1 MRRARTTLIVASC
14 AAIGV
19 VTQLILGALAL
30 ELDEAGVS
38 ALPPGEEL
46 RTAAYLGVQLLLG
59 VVALVAL
66 PITLHHRAPD
76 ERGQETTSVV
86 SLVAGVVVVGCGC
99 VSGLG
104 FAAGIVALVSMLS
117 RGAWRWSL
125 AAVVAM
131 TLSWT
136 ADLILSPGTRVP
148 WGQGLLGLVLFLA
161 AAAALA
167 RMRFTRRQRIVQ
179 LEAAASMTRK
189 EIRVRELRAIE
200 EERRRIARDMHDSLS
215 HRLSLVAVHAGALE
229 VRDDLPP
236 HVVRR
241 QASIVREQ
249 AELGVADLRAVLTAL
264 RQEPDEIDPRTRIDE
279 LVAAARAAGAEV
291 RYAHDP
297 QVTTELLD
305 ALPVTATHT
314 LRRTVQEGLT
324 NARKHSPGA
333 PVDIALGLGETMLG
347 LTMTNPM
354 VPGRDGDA
362 SPGGMGLIGLEE
374 RARLAGGRCT
384 SFVDAGTFTLRLE
397 LSWR

>member
-117 RGAWRWSL
+117 RGAWRWSW

>member
-1 MRRARTTLIVASC
+1 MRRARTTLMVASC

-66 PITLHHRAPD
+66 PITLHHGVPD
-76 ERGQETTSVV
+76 ERGQETTPVV
-86 SLVAGVVVVGCGC
+86 TSVAGVIAAGCGC

-104 FAAGIVALVSMLS
+104 FAAGIVALVSILS

-148 WGQGLLGLVLFLA
+148 WEQGLLGLVLVLA

-167 RMRFTRRQRIVQ
+167 RMRFTRRQRIMQ
-179 LEAAASMTRK
+179 LEAAASMTRE

-200 EERRRIARDMHDSLS
+200 EERHRIARDMHDSLS

-249 AELGVADLRAVLTAL
+249 AELGVADLRAVLIAL

-279 LVAAARAAGAEV
+279 LVAAARTAGAEV

-305 ALPVTATHT
+305 ALPVAATHT

-354 VPGRDGDA
+354 VPGHDGDA